1 MTAARSQHRLLRL
14 LPALAV
20 IVMLLLATGFV
31 YLLKNW
37 LADNHPPDRKK
48 IVQQVTILKPPPPP
62 PPEEKPP
69 EPEVEEDMEPEPEEP
84 IEDLPENN
92 EPAPGSDLGVDA
104 DGSGGGDGFGL
115 VGRKGG
121 RGLLD
126 GSPFAWYEGLM
137 VSEIQDVLANID
149 ELKSKE
155 YAFQIKLKLGFDGT
169 VERIVL
175 LSTTG
180 DKKKDAL
187 LLSALHEFSRFSRM
201 PPGKMPPVVTLK
213 ITSTI

>member
-1 MTAARSQHRLLRL
+1 
-14 LPALAV
+14 
-20 IVMLLLATGFV
+20 
-31 YLLKNW
+31 
-37 LADNHPPDRKK
+37 
-48 IVQQVTILKPPPPP
+48 
-62 PPEEKPP
+62 
-69 EPEVEEDMEPEPEEP
+69 
-84 IEDLPENN
+84 
-92 EPAPGSDLGVDA
+92 
-104 DGSGGGDGFGL
+104 
-115 VGRKGG
+115 
-121 RGLLD
+121 
-126 GSPFAWYEGLM
+126 M